1 MNTLSALVVDDS
13 KSARFFLRK
22 ALEEQEVAVDL
33 VESGFDALER
43 VGQKRPDVVF
53 MDHQMPEMDGLETM
67 ERMKGDPAT
76 RSIPVVMCTS
86 TDEAG
91 FLQRV
96 HELGALDI
104 LPKPP
109 SAELLR
115 GVLDQV
121 RQQASGT
128 RAAETA
134 AAGQAAAIEALRA
147 ELGDSIRS
155 GIHDQLAEEA
165 DRLRQELADGQAATI
180 QQPLAD
186 LEARLREFVSSELDD
201 RLRRFREELPLPDEV
216 RLADSIRNN
225 ILAGDELRA
234 DVSEL
239 VTSGLAAVD
248 RPQPELPDVAAE
260 VERAVDRA
268 AEGLEQRLADR
279 LSSDIQVRLSELPEA
294 PAADEANIADRV
306 REGLLADEGFRSQ
319 LREMAGPGPV
329 DVSADIDA
337 GIQGAVKNF
346 EQRIPD
352 YVAAE
357 VSQRLADAPGAVPAS
372 VDEAAIAERVM
383 AGLRDDEALLQAI
396 VARIPA
402 AAPSAGEGE
411 AAGDVESAGSGA
423 PDQWQRRLQALAS
436 QLRQAMML
444 QMALSAGIAA
454 AVAFAVAL
462 VF

>member
-1 MNTLSALVVDDS
+1 
-13 KSARFFLRK
+13 
-22 ALEEQEVAVDL
+22 
-33 VESGFDALER
+33 
-43 VGQKRPDVVF
+43 
-53 MDHQMPEMDGLETM
+53 M

-109 SAELLR
+109 SAELLK

-121 RQQASGT
+121 RQQASET
-128 RAAETA
+128 RVTETA

-147 ELGDSIRS
+147 ELGDSIRL
-155 GIHDQLAEEA
+155 GIHDQLAETA
-165 DRLRQELADGQAATI
+165 HRLRQELADGQAASI

-201 RLRRFREELPLPDEV
+201 RLRRFRDELPLPDEV

-234 DVSEL
+234 NVSEL

-248 RPQPELPDVAAE
+248 PPQPELPDVTAE
-260 VERAVDRA
+260 VDRA
-268 AEGLEQRLADR
+268 VTRVAEGLEHRLSDRLA
-279 LSSDIQVRLSELPEA
+279 SDIQVRLSELPEA
-294 PAADEANIADRV
+294 PAADEANIANRV

-319 LREMAGPGPV
+319 LREMVVGGPV

-337 GIQGAVKNF
+337 GIQGAVKDF

-357 VSQRLADAPGAVPAS
+357 VRQRLADAPEANPAS
-372 VDEAAIAERVM
+372 LDEAAIAERVV

-411 AAGDVESAGSGA
+411 AAGDVESPASGA
-423 PDQWQRRLQALAS
+423 PEQWQRRLQALAS

>member
-33 VESGFDALER
+33 VESGFDALKQ

-67 ERMKGDPAT
+67 KRMKGDPET
-76 RSIPVVMCTS
+76 ESIPVVMCTS
-86 TDEAG
+86 TDEAA

-96 HELGALDI
+96 HELGALDV

-109 SAELLR
+109 SAELLK

-121 RQQASGT
+121 RQRASGAM
-128 RAAETA
+128 AAETA

-155 GIHDQLAEEA
+155 GIRDQLAEAAEG
-165 DRLRQELADGQAATI
+165 LRKELTDGQAASI
-180 QQPLAD
+180 QQPLSE

-201 RLRRFREELPLPDEV
+201 RLRRFRDELPEPDEA

-234 DVSEL
+234 NVSEL

-248 RPQPELPDVAAE
+248 PPQPELPDVAAE
-260 VERAVDRA
+260 VDRAVTRA
-268 AEGLEQRLADR
+268 AESLEQRLSDR
-279 LSSDIQVRLSELPEA
+279 LSSDIQVRLSEPPES
-294 PAADEANIADRV
+294 PAGDEGNTVDRV

-319 LREMAGPGPV
+319 LRELVAPAPL

-337 GIQGAVKNF
+337 AIQGAVKDF

-357 VSQRLADAPGAVPAS
+357 VRQRLTDAPEATPAS

-383 AGLRDDEALLQAI
+383 AGLRDDEALLQS
-396 VARIPA
+396 VLDRIPA
-402 AAPSAGEGE
+402 AVPSAGAGE
-411 AAGDVESAGSGA
+411 AASDVESASSGA
-423 PDQWQRRLQALAS
+423 PDPWQRRLQGLAS

>member
-109 SAELLR
+109 SAELLK

-121 RQQASGT
+121 RQQASET
-128 RAAETA
+128 RVTETA

-147 ELGDSIRS
+147 ELGDSIRL
-155 GIHDQLAEEA
+155 GVHDQLAETA
-165 DRLRQELADGQAATI
+165 HRLRQELADGQAASI

-201 RLRRFREELPLPDEV
+201 RLRRFRDELPLPDEV

-234 DVSEL
+234 NVSEL

-248 RPQPELPDVAAE
+248 PPQPELPDVTAE
-260 VERAVDRA
+260 VDRAVTRA
-268 AEGLEQRLADR
+268 AEGLEQRLSDR
-279 LSSDIQVRLSELPEA
+279 LASDIQVRLSELPEA
-294 PAADEANIADRV
+294 PAADEANIANRV

-319 LREMAGPGPV
+319 LREMVVGGPV

-337 GIQGAVKNF
+337 GIQGAVKDF

-357 VSQRLADAPGAVPAS
+357 VRQRLADAPEVIPAS
-372 VDEAAIAERVM
+372 VDEAAIAGRVV
-383 AGLRDDEALLQAI
+383 AGLRDDETLLQA
-396 VARIPA
+396 VLDRIPA
-402 AAPSAGEGE
+402 AAPSEGE
-411 AAGDVESAGSGA
+411 AASDVERASSGA

-436 QLRQAMML
+436 QLRQAMIL

>member
-1 MNTLSALVVDDS
+1 MHTLSALVVDDS

-33 VESGFDALER
+33 VESGFDALTR

-76 RSIPVVMCTS
+76 KSIPVVMCTS

-96 HELGALDI
+96 HELGALDV

-109 SAELLR
+109 SAELLK

-121 RQQASGT
+121 RQQASGAM
-128 RAAETA
+128 AAATA
-134 AAGQAAAIEALRA
+134 AAGQAAAMEALRA

-155 GIHDQLAEEA
+155 GIRDQLAEA
-165 DRLRQELADGQAATI
+165 TSHLRQELTDGQAASI
-180 QQPLAD
+180 EQPLAD
-186 LEARLREFVSSELDD
+186 LETRLREFVSSELDD
-201 RLRRFREELPLPDEV
+201 RLKRFRDELPVPDEA
-216 RLADSIRNN
+216 RLADAIRDN

-234 DVSEL
+234 NVSEL

-248 RPQPELPDVAAE
+248 SPRPELPDVAAE
-260 VERAVDRA
+260 VDGAVTRA
-268 AEGLEQRLADR
+268 AESLEQRLSDR
-279 LSSDIQVRLSELPEA
+279 LSSDIQVRLSERPEV

-319 LREMAGPGPV
+319 LREMVAPAPV

-337 GIQGAVKNF
+337 GIQNAVKDF

-357 VSQRLADAPGAVPAS
+357 VRQRLADAPEATPSS

-383 AGLRDDEALLQAI
+383 AGLRDDEALLQA
-396 VARIPA
+396 VLDRIPA
-402 AAPSAGEGE
+402 AAASAGGGE
-411 AAGDVESAGSGA
+411 AARDVETASSGA
-423 PDQWQRRLQALAS
+423 PEQWQRRLQALAS

>member
-1 MNTLSALVVDDS
+1 MHTLSALVVDDS

-33 VESGFDALER
+33 VESGFDALKQ

-76 RSIPVVMCTS
+76 KSIPVVMCTS

-96 HELGALDI
+96 HELGALDV

-109 SAELLR
+109 SAELLK
-115 GVLDQV
+115 GVLDHV
-121 RQQASGT
+121 RQQASEAM
-128 RAAETA
+128 AAETA
-134 AAGQAAAIEALRA
+134 ATGQAAAMEALRA
-147 ELGDSIRS
+147 ELGDSIRA
-155 GIHDQLAEEA
+155 GIRDQLAEA
-165 DRLRQELADGQAATI
+165 TSHLRQELTAGQAASI
-180 QQPLAD
+180 EQPLAD
-186 LEARLREFVSSELDD
+186 LETRLREFVSSELDD
-201 RLRRFREELPLPDEV
+201 RLRRFRDELPVPDEA
-216 RLADSIRNN
+216 RLADAIRDN

-234 DVSEL
+234 NVSEL
-239 VTSGLAAVD
+239 VTSGLAAVEPP
-248 RPQPELPDVAAE
+248 RPELPDVAAE
-260 VERAVDRA
+260 VDGAVTRA
-268 AEGLEQRLADR
+268 AESLEQRLSDR
-279 LSSDIQVRLSELPEA
+279 LSSDIQVHLSELPEV

-306 REGLLADEGFRSQ
+306 REGLLAHEGFRSQ
-319 LREMAGPGPV
+319 LREMVVPAPV

-337 GIQGAVKNF
+337 GIQSAVKDF

-357 VSQRLADAPGAVPAS
+357 VRQRLADAPEATAAG

-383 AGLRDDEALLQAI
+383 AGLRDDEALLQA
-396 VARIPA
+396 VLDRIPA
-402 AAPSAGEGE
+402 AAPSAGGGE
-411 AAGDVESAGSGA
+411 AASDMETASSGA
-423 PDQWQRRLQALAS
+423 PEQWQRRLQALAS